1 MQGPWMSGP
10 VEDST
15 SNLLAVR
22 LSPRNELVRV
32 RGLLEERIVQLRAL
46 RPGIVAGLE
55 AGAAD

>member
-1 MQGPWMSGP
+1 MQGPSVSGP

-22 LSPRNELVRV
+22 LSHRNEPARV
-32 RGLLEERIVQLRAL
+32 RGLLKERIVQLRAL